1 MLSFVGDSALFP
13 SQTSPP
19 EEHSSME
26 DHGEGWSFGADQLV
40 QQLSAADDPTSIS
53 IMIRAVHPA
62 DEQ

>member
-1 MLSFVGDSALFP
+1 
-13 SQTSPP
+13 
-19 EEHSSME
+19 ME

-40 QQLSAADDPTSIS
+40 QQLSAADDPASIS

>member
-26 DHGEGWSFGADQLV
+26 DHGEEWSFGADQWV
-40 QQLSAADDPTSIS
+40 QQLSAADDPASIS

>member
-26 DHGEGWSFGADQLV
+26 DHGEEWSFGADQWV
-40 QQLSAADDPTSIS
+40 QQLSAADDPVSIS

>member
-19 EEHSSME
+19 EGHSSME
-26 DHGEGWSFGADQLV
+26 DHGEEWSFGADQWV
-40 QQLSAADDPTSIS
+40 QQLSAADDPGSIS